1 VDREA
6 IRALLEDLRA
16 GRVDVD
22 TAVGKLRDLPFEDLG
37 FAKVDHHR
45 ALRGGAPEAVFCP
58 GKTPAQVVAIV
69 QNTYLPSI
77 EAQIRAINALGVP
90 PGEQAEITKL
100 LDLAQA
106 DLNKLKR
113 NPALVGTDVFGDFAR
128 VAHPYGLTACA
139 PTS

>member
-1 VDREA
+1 MDREA

-69 QNTYLPSI
+69 ERLS
-77 EAQIRAINALGVP
+77 P
-90 PGEQAEITKL
+90 P
-100 LDLAQA
+100 
-106 DLNKLKR
+106 
-113 NPALVGTDVFGDFAR
+113 
-128 VAHPYGLTACA
+128 A
-139 PTS
+139 PPTFR